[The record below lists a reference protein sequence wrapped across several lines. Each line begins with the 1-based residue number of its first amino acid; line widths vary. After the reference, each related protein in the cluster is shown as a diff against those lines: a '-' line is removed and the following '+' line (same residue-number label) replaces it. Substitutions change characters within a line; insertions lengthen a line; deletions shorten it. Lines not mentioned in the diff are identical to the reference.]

1 MPIAFRG
8 NITAGEVALFDEPN
22 QTGSVFDIDAAR
34 NAPLKTPASNL
45 DKVYF
50 HSALD
55 YMEVLSETTKTINH
69 AAVSG
74 AAADPDAAVPM
85 NFNKAQAT
93 HTLVTFSPALSYVPD
108 VLIVIDDNVMQPGMP
123 IQSSGNNMRYAM
135 PEVSTS
141 AVKISEWSIVGTS
154 GLSAVSRTYKIIVLK
169 RPPDA
174 SGKVLFDFDASTG
187 IVTMGL
193 DKFDSSRRYLQVV
206 PGGSPFGITYGPSI
220 DLNNGAPRSVDPD
233 GTIQEPVPDTAK
245 FRWRVEHRFG
255 TYTGSY
261 GASMNYKGSFAG
273 SPAILV
279 QAP

>member
-55 YMEVLSETTKTINH
+55 YMEVLSETTETINH
-69 AAVSG
+69 ASVSG
-74 AAADPDAAVPM
+74 AASDPDAAEPM
-85 NFNKAQAT
+85 NFNKSQAT

-108 VLIVIDDNVMQPGMP
+108 VLVVIDDNVMQPGMP

-245 FRWRVEHRFG
+245 FRWRVVHAYG
-255 TYTGSY
+255 TYNGAY
-261 GASMNYKGSFAG
+261 GDSMNYKGSFAG